1 MKTFVGPSPL
11 AMSSAASATMGQEPA
26 PDPRLQIMLN
36 GPIVG
41 SLLRFAAPTIVV
53 VMVTLHF
60 GGVQLRHFADILS
73 VAGIAPHLWI
83 GIFSNAPDVTSTGQ
97 TYLQIVGPFYGCVG
111 AAMIFYFSSQ
121 GAGRMLWPFVG
132 HHSARLGHG
141 WRLDSRTSVRSRT
154 GWFVMDDQRFV
165 CRFLP
170 GERAGAEAG
179 CVAPGLL
186 PVQLDPES
194 RT

>member
-36 GPIVG
+36 GPIAG
-41 SLLRFAAPTIVV
+41 TLLRFAAPTIVV
-53 VMVTLHF
+53 VTVTLHF

-132 HHSARLGHG
+132 GIIRLVLATVGGWIAVHQFGAGLAGLSWMISASFVVFSLVSALALRRGA
-141 WRLDSRTSVRSRT
+141 WRRDCCQ
-154 GWFVMDDQRFV
+154 FN
-165 CRFLP
+165 
-170 GERAGAEAG
+170 
-179 CVAPGLL
+179 
-186 PVQLDPES
+186 
-194 RT
+194 